1 LLDGVLVVRI
11 GGLKNLL
18 EVVFGWSGVLL
29 ETTLGCYY
37 ELLIGVRDL
46 IPDIAIVGGA
56 FAPPSR
62 T

>member
-37 ELLIGVRDL
+37 ELLIGVLDL

-56 FAPPSR
+56 FGPPSR